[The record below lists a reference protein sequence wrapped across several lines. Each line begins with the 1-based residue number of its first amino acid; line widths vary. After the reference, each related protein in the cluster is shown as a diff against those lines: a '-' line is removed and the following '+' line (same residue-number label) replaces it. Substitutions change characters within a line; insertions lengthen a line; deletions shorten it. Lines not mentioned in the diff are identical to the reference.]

1 MKERVIYLSSAPD
14 QEVDKPDGS
23 DWLDI
28 ATAFCMG
35 GIVAL
40 GWVLWML
47 GKLL

>member
-1 MKERVIYLSSAPD
+1 MKERVIYLYSTPAK
-14 QEVDKPDGS
+14 EVYKPDGS

-40 GWVLWML
+40 SWVLWML
-47 GKLL
+47 GKLP